1 MSTEPNNQNGSQE
14 SESTDHLLENLRD
27 SAPDDEVEQLIDI
40 LERERR
46 RRRDLE
52 DTVDQLRREI
62 NRLRNSVG
70 LSRDEEIDDPHF
82 DHRDQAVL
90 EVLAERNPD
99 CISTSSLQTIYRK
112 VTDVRQGETLKERI
126 RDLTEYGPFEYD
138 GAANWKYLADDEY

>member
-1 MSTEPNNQNGSQE
+1 
-14 SESTDHLLENLRD
+14 
-27 SAPDDEVEQLIDI
+27 
-40 LERERR
+40 
-46 RRRDLE
+46 
-52 DTVDQLRREI
+52 
-62 NRLRNSVG
+62 
-70 LSRDEEIDDPHF
+70 
-82 DHRDQAVL
+82 L